1 MTRSNEIF
9 KYLSLTALNHL
20 NFDLLQLARSGR
32 LSMRGSPPTDY
43 SCPRADEL
51 LHRRWEAD
59 LVKVSCYQSGCKTQV
74 FWMQSQFDIY
84 RDDMLLV
91 DHWLVKSQ
99 QSDVIL
105 EGGRVVGLVHGLAA
119 DLVVLVGKLLA
130 LVPHIPLTQANL
142 KSHTGLF

>member
-1 MTRSNEIF
+1 MNFFIGGGRQTWL
-9 KYLSLTALNHL
+9 KYWVIKMDAG
-20 NFDLLQLARSGR
+20 LLDAKLISG
-32 LSMRGSPPTDY
+32 
-43 SCPRADEL
+43 
-51 LHRRWEAD
+51 W
-59 LVKVSCYQSGCKTQV
+59 
-74 FWMQSQFDIY
+74 SQFDIY